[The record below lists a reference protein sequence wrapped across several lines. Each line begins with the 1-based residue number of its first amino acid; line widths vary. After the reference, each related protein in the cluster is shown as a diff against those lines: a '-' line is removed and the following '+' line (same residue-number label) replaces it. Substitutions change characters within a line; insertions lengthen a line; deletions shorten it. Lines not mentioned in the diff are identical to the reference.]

1 MLSDYEFI
9 KGHSMSFCIGLLGL
23 AGSGKDTAAEILQRV
38 LHEQGIHF
46 EIKKYAGLLKEAT
59 RLAFGDTFDD
69 RDVKE
74 ERVFVTPALADNII
88 DATDYIWL
96 KLGFGQEHFE
106 LFNDLC
112 IKHIDSKTWMSPRE
126 FQQLLGT
133 EVIRTIDPDAWVKY
147 LTEQDGNYIISD
159 VRFANELLDYNVLLW
174 RDDVMGVEAHVSEDF
189 ARGLMHDVTF
199 LDAPY
204 LHDYTLWNKGTLEEL
219 ERNIRFMVTTIDF
232 SKYK

>member
-1 MLSDYEFI
+1 
-9 KGHSMSFCIGLLGL
+9 MSFCIGLLGL

-74 ERVFVTPALADNII
+74 ERVFVTPTLADNII

-174 RDDVMGVEAHVSEDF
+174 CTDKYLDNSGTNSHSAEGLAWQCMLDVQH
-189 ARGLMHDVTF
+189 T
-199 LDAPY
+199 DAPY
-204 LHDYTLWNKGTLEEL
+204 LHDYTLWNAGTPEGL
-219 ERNIRFMVTTIDF
+219 ERNIRFMVSTIDF
-232 SKYK
+232 SNYK

>member
-1 MLSDYEFI
+1 MKL
-9 KGHSMSFCIGLLGL
+9 GLLGL

-38 LHEQGIHF
+38 LHEQGMHF

-59 RLAFGDTFDD
+59 RLAFGDNFDD

-74 ERVFVTPALADNII
+74 ERVFVTPTLADNII

-133 EVIRTIDPDAWVKY
+133 DVVRAIDPDAWVKY
-147 LTEQDGNYIISD
+147 LTEQDGNYIVSD
-159 VRFANELLDYNVLLW
+159 VRFANELVDYNILLC
-174 RDDVMGVEAHVSEDF
+174 RHGIADIAEHVSEGF
-189 ARGLMHDVTF
+189 TRSLLQDVAHM
-199 LDAPY
+199 DAPY
-204 LHDYTLWNKGTLEEL
+204 LHDYTLWNNGTLEEL

-232 SKYK
+232 SNYK

>member
-1 MLSDYEFI
+1 
-9 KGHSMSFCIGLLGL
+9 MSFCIGLLGL
-23 AGSGKDTAAEILQRV
+23 AGSGKDVAAEILQRV
-38 LHEQGIHF
+38 LHEQGMHF

-74 ERVFVTPALADNII
+74 ERVFVTPTLADKII

-112 IKHIDSKTWMSPRE
+112 IKHIDSKTWMSPRD

-133 EVIRTIDPDAWVKY
+133 DVVRVIDPDAWVKY

-159 VRFANELLDYNVLLW
+159 VRFANELVDCNVLLW
-174 RDDVMGVEAHVSEDF
+174 RDNPTSAVELHVSELF
-189 ARGLMHDVTF
+189 AVSCMHDVQRS
-199 LDAPY
+199 DPIDY

-232 SKYK
+232 SKYE

>member
-1 MLSDYEFI
+1 
-9 KGHSMSFCIGLLGL
+9 MSFCIGLLGL

-38 LHEQGIHF
+38 LHEQGMHF

-59 RLAFGDTFDD
+59 RLAFGDNFDD

-74 ERVFVTPALADNII
+74 ERVFVTPALADKII

-112 IKHIDSKTWMSPRE
+112 IKHIDSRTWMSPRE

-133 EVIRTIDPDAWVKY
+133 DVIRAIDPDAWVKY
-147 LTEQDGNYIISD
+147 LTGQDGNYIISD
-159 VRFANELLDYNVLLW
+159 VRFANELVDYNVLLW
-174 RDDVMGVEAHVSEDF
+174 RNSGGACMWHKSEAFALTLMSDVHTG
-189 ARGLMHDVTF
+189 
-199 LDAPY
+199 DAPY

-232 SKYK
+232 SNYK

>member
-1 MLSDYEFI
+1 MKL
-9 KGHSMSFCIGLLGL
+9 GLLGL

-38 LHEQGIHF
+38 LLEQGFEF

-59 RLAFGDTFDD
+59 RLAFGDNFDD

-74 ERVFVTPALADNII
+74 ERVFITPTLADKII

-126 FQQLLGT
+126 FQQLMGT
-133 EVIRTIDPDAWVKY
+133 DVVRVIDPDAWVKY
-147 LTEQDGNYIISD
+147 LQKQDGNFIITD
-159 VRFANELLDYNVLLW
+159 CRFGNESADYNVLMM
-174 RDDVMGVEAHVSEDF
+174 RQ
-189 ARGLMHDVTF
+189 
-199 LDAPY
+199 DAPDIDSVHASEKFAITCMNDVLY
-204 LHDYTLWNKGTLEEL
+204 GNPDGYYQDYTLWNKGTLEEL

-232 SKYK
+232 SKYT

>member
-1 MLSDYEFI
+1 
-9 KGHSMSFCIGLLGL
+9 MSFCIGLLGL

-38 LHEQGIHF
+38 LHEQGMHF

-59 RLAFGDTFDD
+59 RLAFGDNFDD

-74 ERVFVTPALADNII
+74 ERVFVTPALADKII

-112 IKHIDSKTWMSPRE
+112 IKHIDSKTWMSPRD

-133 EVIRTIDPDAWVKY
+133 DVVRAIDPAAWVKY

-159 VRFANELLDYNVLLW
+159 VRFSNELVDYNVLLW
-174 RDDVMGVEAHVSEDF
+174 RDDFDYTQRSKAHASEKF
-189 ARGLMHDVTF
+189 AIQNMLDVHISN
-199 LDAPY
+199 APY

-232 SKYK
+232 SNYK

>member
-1 MLSDYEFI
+1 
-9 KGHSMSFCIGLLGL
+9 MSFCIGLLGL
-23 AGSGKDTAAEILQRV
+23 AGSGKDTTAEILQRV
-38 LHEQGIHF
+38 LHEQGMHF

-59 RLAFGDTFDD
+59 RLAFGDNFDD

-74 ERVFVTPALADNII
+74 ERMFVTPTLADKII

-133 EVIRTIDPDAWVKY
+133 DVVRAIDPDTWVKY

-159 VRFANELLDYNVLLW
+159 VRFANELVDYNVLLC
-174 RDDVMGVEAHVSEDF
+174 RHGIADIAEHVSEGF
-189 ARGLMHDVTF
+189 TRSLLQDVAHM
-199 LDAPY
+199 DAPY
-204 LHDYTLWNKGTLEEL
+204 LHDYTLWNNGTLEEL

-232 SKYK
+232 SNYK

>member
-1 MLSDYEFI
+1 MKL
-9 KGHSMSFCIGLLGL
+9 GLLGL

-38 LHEQGIHF
+38 LHEQGMHF

-59 RLAFGDTFDD
+59 RLAFGDNFDD

-74 ERVFVTPALADNII
+74 ERVFVTPTLADNII

-133 EVIRTIDPDAWVKY
+133 DVVRAIDPDAWVKY
-147 LTEQDGNYIISD
+147 LTEQDGNYIVSD
-159 VRFANELLDYNVLLW
+159 VRFANELVGYNVLLW
-174 RDDVMGVEAHVSEDF
+174 RTDICQDDAGVLGHSSEKL
-189 ARGLMHDVTF
+189 AWNCMRDVQYT
-199 LDAPY
+199 DAPY
-204 LHDYTLWNKGTLEEL
+204 LHDYTLWNDGTPENL

-232 SKYK
+232 SNYK

>member
-1 MLSDYEFI
+1 MKL
-9 KGHSMSFCIGLLGL
+9 GLLGL
-23 AGSGKDTAAEILQRV
+23 AGSGKDVAAEILQRV
-38 LHEQGIHF
+38 LHEQGMHF

-59 RLAFGDTFDD
+59 RLAFGDNFDD

-74 ERVFVTPALADNII
+74 ERVFVTPTLADKII

-112 IKHIDSKTWMSPRE
+112 IKHIDSRTWMSPRE

-133 EVIRTIDPDAWVKY
+133 DVIRAIDPDTWVKY

-159 VRFANELLDYNVLLW
+159 VRFANELVDYNVLLC
-174 RDDVMGVEAHVSEDF
+174 RHGIADIAEHVSEGF
-189 ARGLMHDVTF
+189 TRSLLQDVAHM
-199 LDAPY
+199 DAPY
-204 LHDYTLWNKGTLEEL
+204 LHDYTLWNNGTLEEL

-232 SKYK
+232 SNYK

>member
-1 MLSDYEFI
+1 MQL
-9 KGHSMSFCIGLLGL
+9 GLLGL

-38 LHEQGIHF
+38 LREHGFEF

-59 RLAFGDTFDD
+59 RLAFGDNFDD

-74 ERVFVTPALADNII
+74 ERVFVTPALADKII

-112 IKHIDSKTWMSPRE
+112 IKHIDSKTWISPRE

-133 EVIRTIDPDAWVKY
+133 DVVRAIDPDAWVKY
-147 LTEQDGNYIISD
+147 LTEQDGKYIVSD
-159 VRFANELLDYNVLLW
+159 VRFANELVDCNVLLW
-174 RDDVMGVEAHVSEDF
+174 RDNPTSAVELHVSELF
-189 ARGLMHDVTF
+189 AVSCMHDVQRS
-199 LDAPY
+199 DPIDY

-232 SKYK
+232 SNYKWG

>member
-1 MLSDYEFI
+1 MKL
-9 KGHSMSFCIGLLGL
+9 GLLGL
-23 AGSGKDTAAEILQRV
+23 AASGKDTAADILQRV
-38 LHEQGIHF
+38 LLEQGFEF

-59 RLAFGDTFDD
+59 RLAFGDNFDD

-74 ERVFVTPALADNII
+74 ERVFVTPTLADKII

-133 EVIRTIDPDAWVKY
+133 DVIRAIDPDAWVKY
-147 LTEQDGNYIISD
+147 LTEQDGNYIVSD
-159 VRFANELLDYNVLLW
+159 VRFANELVDYNVLLC
-174 RDDVMGVEAHVSEDF
+174 RHGIADIAEHVSEGF
-189 ARGLMHDVTF
+189 TRSLLQDVAHM
-199 LDAPY
+199 DAPY
-204 LHDYTLWNKGTLEEL
+204 LHDYTLWNNGTLEEL

-232 SKYK
+232 SNYKWG

>member
-1 MLSDYEFI
+1 MKL
-9 KGHSMSFCIGLLGL
+9 GLLGI
-23 AGSGKDTAAEILQRV
+23 AASGKDTAAEILQRV
-38 LHEQGIHF
+38 LREQGFEF

-59 RLAFGDTFDD
+59 RLAFGGNFDD

-74 ERVFVTPALADNII
+74 EQVFVTPTLADKII

-96 KLGFGQEHFE
+96 KLFSNEDECVRKIWFE

-133 EVIRTIDPDAWVKY
+133 DVVRTIDPDAWVKY
-147 LTEQDGNYIISD
+147 LQKQDGNFIITD
-159 VRFANELLDYNVLLW
+159 CRFGNEGTDYNVLMM
-174 RDDVMGVEAHVSEDF
+174 RQ
-189 ARGLMHDVTF
+189 
-199 LDAPY
+199 DAPDIDAVHASEKFAITCMNDVLY
-204 LHDYTLWNKGTLEEL
+204 GNPDGYYHDYTLWNKGTLEEL

>member
-1 MLSDYEFI
+1 MKL
-9 KGHSMSFCIGLLGL
+9 GLLGL
-23 AGSGKDTAAEILQRV
+23 AGSGKDVAAEILQRV
-38 LHEQGIHF
+38 LHEQGMHF

-69 RDVKE
+69 RDAKE
-74 ERVFVTPALADNII
+74 ERVFVTPTLADKII

-112 IKHIDSKTWMSPRE
+112 IKHIDSKTWMSPRD

-133 EVIRTIDPDAWVKY
+133 DVVRTIDPDTWVKY

-159 VRFANELLDYNVLLW
+159 VRFANELVDYNILLW
-174 RDDVMGVEAHVSEDF
+174 RNSGGACMWHKSEAFALTLMSDVHTGD
-189 ARGLMHDVTF
+189 T
-199 LDAPY
+199 PY
-204 LHDYTLWNKGTLEEL
+204 LHDYTLWNKGTLVEL
-219 ERNIRFMVTTIDF
+219 ERNIRFMVSTIDF
-232 SKYK
+232 IKYK

>member
-1 MLSDYEFI
+1 
-9 KGHSMSFCIGLLGL
+9 MSFRIGLLGL
-23 AGSGKDTAAEILQRV
+23 AGSGKDVAAEILQRV
-38 LHEQGIHF
+38 LHEQGMHF

-74 ERVFVTPALADNII
+74 ERVFVTPTLADNII

-112 IKHIDSKTWMSPRE
+112 IKHIDSKTWMSPRD

-133 EVIRTIDPDAWVKY
+133 DVIRAIDPDTWVKY
-147 LTEQDGNYIISD
+147 LTEQDGNYIVSD
-159 VRFANELLDYNVLLW
+159 VRFANELVDYNVLLC
-174 RDDVMGVEAHVSEDF
+174 RHDIADIAEHVSEGF
-189 ARGLMHDVTF
+189 TRSLLQDVAHM
-199 LDAPY
+199 DAPY
-204 LHDYTLWNKGTLEEL
+204 LHDYTLWNNGTLEEL
-219 ERNIRFMVTTIDF
+219 ERNIRFMVTNIDF
-232 SKYK
+232 SNYK

>member
-1 MLSDYEFI
+1 MKL
-9 KGHSMSFCIGLLGL
+9 GLLGL
-23 AGSGKDTAAEILQRV
+23 AGSGKDTTAEILQRV
-38 LHEQGIHF
+38 LREQGFEF

-59 RLAFGDTFDD
+59 RLAFGDNFDD
-69 RDVKE
+69 RDIKE
-74 ERVFVTPALADNII
+74 ERVFVTPTLADKII

-133 EVIRTIDPDAWVKY
+133 DVIRAIDPDAWVKY
-147 LTEQDGNYIISD
+147 LTEQDGNYIVSD
-159 VRFANELLDYNVLLW
+159 VRFANELVDYNVLLW
-174 RDDVMGVEAHVSEDF
+174 RDDFDYTQRSKAHASEKF
-189 ARGLMHDVTF
+189 AIQNMLDVHISN
-199 LDAPY
+199 APY

-232 SKYK
+232 SNYK

>member
-1 MLSDYEFI
+1 
-9 KGHSMSFCIGLLGL
+9 LLGL
-23 AGSGKDTAAEILQRV
+23 AGSGKDVAAEILQRV
-38 LHEQGIHF
+38 LHEQGMHF

-59 RLAFGDTFDD
+59 RLAFGDNFDD

-74 ERVFVTPALADNII
+74 ERVFVTPTLADKII

-112 IKHIDSKTWMSPRE
+112 IKHIDSRTWMSPRE

-133 EVIRTIDPDAWVKY
+133 DVIRAIDPDTWVKY

-159 VRFANELLDYNVLLW
+159 VRFANELVDYNVLLC
-174 RDDVMGVEAHVSEDF
+174 RHGIADIAEHVSEGF
-189 ARGLMHDVTF
+189 TRSLLQDVAHM
-199 LDAPY
+199 DAPY
-204 LHDYTLWNKGTLEEL
+204 LHDYTLWNNGTLEEL

-232 SKYK
+232 SNYK

>member
-1 MLSDYEFI
+1 MKL
-9 KGHSMSFCIGLLGL
+9 GLLGL

-38 LHEQGIHF
+38 LLEQGFEF

-74 ERVFVTPALADNII
+74 ERVFVTPTLADKII

-112 IKHIDSKTWMSPRE
+112 IKHIDSKTWMSPRD

-133 EVIRTIDPDAWVKY
+133 EVIRAIDPDTWVKY

-159 VRFANELLDYNVLLW
+159 VRFANELVDYNVLLC
-174 RDDVMGVEAHVSEDF
+174 RHGIADIAEHVSEGF
-189 ARGLMHDVTF
+189 TRSLLQDVAHM
-199 LDAPY
+199 DAPY
-204 LHDYTLWNKGTLEEL
+204 LHDYTLWNNGTLAEL

-232 SKYK
+232 SNYK

>member
-1 MLSDYEFI
+1 MGMKL
-9 KGHSMSFCIGLLGL
+9 GLLGL
-23 AGSGKDTAAEILQRV
+23 AGSGKDTAAAILQRV
-38 LHEQGIHF
+38 LLEKGFEF
-46 EIKKYAGLLKEAT
+46 EIKRYAGLLKEAT
-59 RLAFGDTFDD
+59 RLAFGDNFDD

-74 ERVFVTPALADNII
+74 ERVFVTPTLADKII

-133 EVIRTIDPDAWVKY
+133 DVVRAIDPDTWVKY

-159 VRFANELLDYNVLLW
+159 VRFANELVDYNVLLC
-174 RDDVMGVEAHVSEDF
+174 RHGIADIAEHVSEGF
-189 ARGLMHDVTF
+189 TRSLLQDVAHM
-199 LDAPY
+199 DAPY
-204 LHDYTLWNKGTLEEL
+204 LHDYTLWNNGTLEEL

-232 SKYK
+232 SNYK

>member
-1 MLSDYEFI
+1 MI
-9 KGHSMSFCIGLLGL
+9 KIGLLGL
-23 AGSGKDTAAEILQRV
+23 AGSGKDIAAEILQRV
-38 LHEQGIHF
+38 LHEQGMHF

-59 RLAFGDTFDD
+59 RLAFGDNFDD

-74 ERVFVTPALADNII
+74 ERVFVTPTLADKII

-112 IKHIDSKTWMSPRE
+112 IKHIDSKTWMSPRD

-133 EVIRTIDPDAWVKY
+133 DVVRSIDPDAWVKY

-159 VRFANELLDYNVLLW
+159 VRFANELVDYNVLLW
-174 RDDVMGVEAHVSEDF
+174 RDNPTSAAELHVSELF
-189 ARGLMHDVTF
+189 AVSCMHDVQRS
-199 LDAPY
+199 DPIDY

-219 ERNIRFMVTTIDF
+219 ERNIRFMVTAIDF

>member
-1 MLSDYEFI
+1 
-9 KGHSMSFCIGLLGL
+9 MSFCIGLLGL

-74 ERVFVTPALADNII
+74 ERVFVTPTLADNII

-133 EVIRTIDPDAWVKY
+133 DVVRAIDPDAWVKY

-159 VRFANELLDYNVLLW
+159 VRFANELVDYNILLW
-174 RDDVMGVEAHVSEDF
+174 RNSGGACMWHKSEAFALTLMSDVHTGD
-189 ARGLMHDVTF
+189 T
-199 LDAPY
+199 PY
-204 LHDYTLWNKGTLEEL
+204 LHDYTLWNKGTLVEL
-219 ERNIRFMVTTIDF
+219 ERNIRFMVSTIDF

>member
-1 MLSDYEFI
+1 MKL
-9 KGHSMSFCIGLLGL
+9 GLLGL
-23 AGSGKDTAAEILQRV
+23 AASGKDTAAEILQRV
-38 LHEQGIHF
+38 LLEQGFEF

-59 RLAFGDTFDD
+59 RLAFGDNFDD

-74 ERVFVTPALADNII
+74 ERVFVTPTLADKII

-133 EVIRTIDPDAWVKY
+133 DVIRAIDPDTWVKY
-147 LTEQDGNYIISD
+147 LTGQDGNYIISD
-159 VRFANELLDYNVLLW
+159 VRFANELVDYNVLLW
-174 RDDVMGVEAHVSEDF
+174 RNSGGACMWHKSEAFALTLMSDVHTG
-189 ARGLMHDVTF
+189 
-199 LDAPY
+199 DAPY

-232 SKYK
+232 SNYK